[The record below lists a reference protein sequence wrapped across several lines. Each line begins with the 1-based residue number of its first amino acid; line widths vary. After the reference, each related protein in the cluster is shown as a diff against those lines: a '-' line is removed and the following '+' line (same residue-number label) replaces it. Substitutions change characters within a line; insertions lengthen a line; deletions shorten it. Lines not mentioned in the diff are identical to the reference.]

1 MDDNRRY
8 EAFVRNRIT
17 ELREQKGISE
27 HRMSLELGKSGS
39 YIRSITNG
47 ISMPSLRELFN
58 IMEYFDLTPT
68 LFFAPMDDP
77 DSLRGIIGKKLLALP
92 DEDLE
97 KVAVFLDWI
106 RKYPLLLACDMKNM
120 PLSQFLIVSDMGGF
134 FFALLGERTSGY

>member
-17 ELREQKGISE
+17 ELREQKGVSE

-58 IMEYFDLTPT
+58 IMEYPGLLTASADLV
-68 LFFAPMDDP
+68 L
-77 DSLRGIIGKKLLALP
+77 LRCLW
-92 DEDLE
+92 
-97 KVAVFLDWI
+97 VH
-106 RKYPLLLACDMKNM
+106 LLL
-120 PLSQFLIVSDMGGF
+120 
-134 FFALLGERTSGY
+134 

>member
-8 EAFVRNRIT
+8 EAFVRNRTT
-17 ELREQKGISE
+17 ELREQKGVSE

-77 DSLRGIIGKKLLALP
+77 DSLRGIIGRKLLALP

-106 RKYPLLLACDMKNM
+106 RK
-120 PLSQFLIVSDMGGF
+120 
-134 FFALLGERTSGY
+134 

>member
-17 ELREQKGISE
+17 ELREQKGVSE

-77 DSLRGIIGKKLLALP
+77 DSLRGIIGTKRLALP
-92 DEDLE
+92 DPDLE
-97 KVAVFLDWI
+97 KVALFLDCI
-106 RKYPLLLACDMKNM
+106 SKYPLLLAFDMKNM

>member
-17 ELREQKGISE
+17 ELREQKGVSE

-77 DSLRGIIGKKLLALP
+77 DSLRGIIIC
-92 DEDLE
+92 
-97 KVAVFLDWI
+97 AVSLCTRTGQGFSIHI
-106 RKYPLLLACDMKNM
+106 RKTPSN
-120 PLSQFLIVSDMGGF
+120 LSFSKSSGVF
-134 FFALLGERTSGY
+134 FCT

>member
-17 ELREQKGISE
+17 ELREQKGVSE

-77 DSLRGIIGKKLLALP
+77 DSLRGIIQ
-92 DEDLE
+92 
-97 KVAVFLDWI
+97 AVRYASGENLSTAARSI
-106 RKYPLLLACDMKNM
+106 RVIFPPTTPGRPAT
-120 PLSQFLIVSDMGGF
+120 SISRSSVWSDT
-134 FFALLGERTSGY
+134 LG

>member
-17 ELREQKGISE
+17 ELREQKGVSE

-58 IMEYFDLTPT
+58 IMEYFRFD
-68 LFFAPMDDP
+68 AN
-77 DSLRGIIGKKLLALP
+77 S
-92 DEDLE
+92 
-97 KVAVFLDWI
+97 FLCSYGRSGFPAWDH
-106 RKYPLLLACDMKNM
+106 RQEAAC
-120 PLSQFLIVSDMGGF
+120 PAG
-134 FFALLGERTSGY
+134 

>member
-17 ELREQKGISE
+17 ELREQKGVSE

-47 ISMPSLRELFN
+47 ISMPLSGSCSTSWN
-58 IMEYFDLTPT
+58 IFDLTPT

-77 DSLRGIIGKKLLALP
+77 DSLRG
-92 DEDLE
+92 
-97 KVAVFLDWI
+97 
-106 RKYPLLLACDMKNM
+106 
-120 PLSQFLIVSDMGGF
+120 S
-134 FFALLGERTSGY
+134 

>member
-17 ELREQKGISE
+17 ELREQKGVSE

-77 DSLRGIIGKKLLALP
+77 DSLRGIIPQGVPVGTSPAGKDHSNRGTP
-92 DEDLE
+92 DTRREREYSVDRNGN
-97 KVAVFLDWI
+97 FLFPQ
-106 RKYPLLLACDMKNM
+106 YSHNSCGPL
-120 PLSQFLIVSDMGGF
+120 
-134 FFALLGERTSGY
+134 